1 MKLGYTVWTWIIR
14 LYEETHTWEPK
25 SMRSKMDFEEALKSL
40 SYLGYE
46 SVECFNQIVDIYEDA
61 DEEFDRIVKE
71 NNLSFDCIYIY
82 ITDDFEA
89 DKANAEKC
97 FRFMKHHN
105 IPYANLQASPR
116 PSEHEL
122 TEAELEE
129 EIRKAKIIGKLGK
142 EYGVTV
148 CLHPHLDT
156 RIQNK
161 SEIERL
167 VQKSSE
173 NELSLCFDTA
183 HLEAAGMSSSEMFTE
198 YASRVEY
205 IHLKDLAPES
215 EMIATHF
222 DRFRALGEG
231 TINFKEIINTL
242 EHIGYQGNLC
252 VELDGPRIC
261 NFESAQQ
268 SMKHLRYLGL

>member
-25 SMRSKMDFEEALKSL
+25 SIRSKIDFEEALKSL

-46 SVECFNQIVDIYEDA
+46 SVECFNQIVDIYEGA
-61 DEEFDRIVKE
+61 DEEFDQVVKE
-71 NNLSFDCIYIY
+71 NELSFDCIYIY
-82 ITDDFEA
+82 ITDDFDA

-97 FRFMKHHN
+97 FRFMKRHN

-116 PSEHEL
+116 PTGHEL
-122 TEAELEE
+122 TEDELEE
-129 EIRKAKIIGKLGK
+129 EIKKAKIIGKLGK

-156 RIQNK
+156 KIQNRN
-161 SEIERL
+161 EIESL
-167 VQKSSE
+167 VQESSKE
-173 NELSLCFDTA
+173 ELALCFDTA
-183 HLEAAGMSSSEMFTE
+183 HLEAAGMDSSEMLE
-198 YASRVEY
+198 KYATRVAY
-205 IHLKDLAPES
+205 IHLKDIAPES
-215 EMIATHF
+215 EMLATHF

-231 TINFKEIINTL
+231 MINFNKVIDTL
-242 EHIGYQGNLC
+242 ERNGYSGVLC
-252 VELDGPRIC
+252 VELDGPKIC